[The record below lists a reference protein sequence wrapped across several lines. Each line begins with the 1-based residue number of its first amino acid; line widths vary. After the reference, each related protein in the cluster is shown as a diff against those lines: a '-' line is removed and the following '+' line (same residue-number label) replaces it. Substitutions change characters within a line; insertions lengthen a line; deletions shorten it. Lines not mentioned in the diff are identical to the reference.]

1 MDDKKKKSTRII
13 EIAIEALVDL
23 IVGVIVLIID
33 KYLI

>member
-13 EIAIEALVDL
+13 EIAIGALVDL